1 MVTGPLLALVVAA
14 LVVVGSTPVPY
25 FSFSP
30 GGARSVEPLVSV
42 SQARGGPPVAPGPPD
57 ANLLYVTVS
66 LRRPTA
72 AEALLGVLQDK
83 VQVEPSKPYL
93 GTQSPDENRKLN
105 QQLMVNSQDKAR
117 KVALER
123 LGYRVGTIG
132 RGAFLEDV
140 DPSFAVARLL
150 KPGAVVVGA
159 DDKPVQ
165 NRDDLVAAI
174 QAHRPGDVIRLAVQR
189 LGSVRTETVSVKLGV
204 RPGEPQTAA
213 LGVSPVDN
221 PTFTFPVTITI
232 DTGEVGGPSAG
243 LAFTLAILDRLT
255 PGSLLGHRRVAVTG
269 TIELDGS
276 VGPVG
281 GVEHKTEAAVRKGAE
296 VFIVPPDEYALAKK
310 TAHGRL
316 RVEQAATLDQAL
328 RILVANGGDRLPA
341 ARNR

>member
-1 MVTGPLLALVVAA
+1 MTGPLLVLIVAA
-14 LVVVGSTPVPY
+14 LVVVGATPVPY
-25 FSFSP
+25 FTFSP

-42 SQARGGPPVAPGPPD
+42 SRARGGPKVAPESPD
-57 ANLLYVTVS
+57 PNLLYVTVS
-66 LRRPTA
+66 LRRPSA
-72 AEALLGVLQDK
+72 AEALLGVLLDK
-83 VQVEPSKPYL
+83 VEVQPSKPYL
-93 GTQSPDENRKLN
+93 GTQSADENTKLN
-105 QQLMVNSQDKAR
+105 QQLMINSQDKAR

-123 LGYRVGTIG
+123 LGYPVKTIG

-140 DPSFAVARLL
+140 DPSFAVAKSL

-159 DDKPVQ
+159 DDRRVR

-174 QAHRPGDVIRLAVQR
+174 QAHRPGELIRLAVQP
-189 LGSVRTETVSVKLGV
+189 LVSVRTENVNVILGT
-204 RPGEPQTAA
+204 RPGEPQVAA

-221 PTFTFPVTITI
+221 PTFTFPLTVTI

-281 GVEHKTEAAVRKGAE
+281 GVDHKTEAAVSEGAE
-296 VFIVPPDEYALAKK
+296 LFIVPPDEYALAKK

-316 RVEQAATLDQAL
+316 RVDQAATLDQVL
-328 RILVANGGDRLPA
+328 MILVENGGDRLPA